1 MRQKTAAVILAA
13 IMAGSSMSAAF
24 GASFGENRVIMNN
37 GENRPLETE
46 DTEPE
51 APEFS
56 DQSLP
61 EFSDEDPLE
70 EVEMQYRIEV
80 RGEAD
85 LYILSEPGLLED
97 ASEETLDKTACSLQD
112 CNSFYENQSVAF
124 YVIPYEGQILENV
137 EAYSSDGETLEIR
150 REDSVY
156 EITMPG
162 SDVLLDI
169 LTREEEIPGEPETDE
184 AYRKRNP
191 EQREMQ
197 K

>member
-1 MRQKTAAVILAA
+1 
-13 IMAGSSMSAAF
+13 MSAAF
-24 GASFGENRVIMNN
+24 GASFGENRVIMNH

-85 LYILSEPGLLED
+85 LYILSEPGLLEV

-137 EAYSSDGETLEIR
+137 EAYSSDGETLEIKKK
-150 REDSVY
+150 
-156 EITMPG
+156 
-162 SDVLLDI
+162 I
-169 LTREEEIPGEPETDE
+169 LFM
-184 AYRKRNP
+184 K
-191 EQREMQ
+191 
-197 K
+197 